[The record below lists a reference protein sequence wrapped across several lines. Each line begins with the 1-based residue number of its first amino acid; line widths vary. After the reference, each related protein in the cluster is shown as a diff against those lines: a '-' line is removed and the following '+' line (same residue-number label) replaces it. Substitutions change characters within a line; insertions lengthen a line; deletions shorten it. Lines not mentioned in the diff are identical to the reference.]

1 MKRRWL
7 TLAMVAVLGT
17 AGLAGYSNAADPVDS
32 RQFVGTWDGS
42 WEGGGGGGKFNI
54 KYERNSDGTLKGGVD
69 VSTDGGDYKA
79 SFVDL
84 SFTGGK
90 MTARYEYPL
99 DAQGE
104 IILDGS
110 FDAAKASGTWKLVQK
125 GGTDAFISG
134 TWTVKK
140 N

>member
-17 AGLAGYSNAADPVDS
+17 AGLVGYSNAADPVDS
-32 RQFVGTWDGS
+32 RRFVGTWDGS

-54 KYERNSDGTLKGGVD
+54 KYERTSDGTLQGSVD
-69 VSTDGGDYKA
+69 VGTDGGDYKA
-79 SFVDL
+79 NFVAL

-99 DAQGE
+99 DTQGE
-104 IILDGS
+104 IVLDGD

-125 GGTDAFISG
+125 GGTDPFVSG